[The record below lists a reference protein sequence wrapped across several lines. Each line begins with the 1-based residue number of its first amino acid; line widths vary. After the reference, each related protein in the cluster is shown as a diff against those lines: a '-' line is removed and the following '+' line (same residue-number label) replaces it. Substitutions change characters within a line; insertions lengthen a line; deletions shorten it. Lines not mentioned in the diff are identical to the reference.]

1 MGTFTDLQMKT
12 TSEFALQSLHEEIA
26 PIMDFSHSFRELED
40 RVGAA
45 VVVPNFTLSAAA
57 EFNAESNNY
66 FSGTKDVV
74 GETINVDSHL
84 VKSCMYTDRDV
95 VETDVQ
101 FARDYGIG
109 IGDCLGRAIYNKV
122 IGLLNDANVTKT
134 ATLSGTAK
142 ANFADLFATAYE
154 KGLDVRQTVLMLTP
168 VYFGKLL
175 GALDANIY
183 GGPEAIRGGRIP
195 GLYKFKSVVCAPGLP
210 SDWKGA
216 LVDIN
221 SIGCAA
227 RYLAPMAGAYVN
239 TWQTSDPES
248 GMPIG
253 FREGCDLATGYRY
266 IAGEVLFGAKIIRP
280 AGLVS
285 LK

>member
-1 MGTFTDLQMKT
+1 MGTFNDLQMMT
-12 TSEFALQSLHEEIA
+12 TSEFALQSLHAKIA

-45 VVVPNFTLSAAA
+45 VVVPSFTLTDAA
-57 EFNAESNNY
+57 EFNASTNNY

-74 GETINVDSHL
+74 GETINLDSHL

-109 IGDCLGRAIYNKV
+109 IGDCIGRAIYNKV
-122 IGLLNDANVTKT
+122 IGLLNDTNVTKT
-134 ATLSGTAK
+134 ATIAGTAK
-142 ANFADLFATAYE
+142 VNFADLFATVYDNN
-154 KGLDVRQTVLMLTP
+154 LDIDQTVLMLTP
-168 VYFGKLL
+168 EMFAKLL
-175 GALDANIY
+175 GTLDANVY
-183 GGPEAIRGGRIP
+183 GGDEAIRGGRIP
-195 GLYKFKSVVCAPGLP
+195 GLYGFKSVVCTPGLA
-210 SDWKGA
+210 SEWKGCLA
-216 LVDIN
+216 DVN

-227 RYLAPMAGAYVN
+227 RYLAPMTGAYVN
-239 TWQTSDPES
+239 AWQESDESS

-280 AGLVS
+280 TGLVS

>member
-1 MGTFTDLQMKT
+1 MGTFSDLQMKT
-12 TSEFALQSLHEEIA
+12 TSEFALQSLHAKIA

-45 VVVPNFTLSAAA
+45 VVVPNFSLSAAA
-57 EFNAESNNY
+57 EFNAETNNY
-66 FSGTKDVV
+66 FSGQKEVV

-109 IGDCLGRAIYNKV
+109 IGDCLGRAIYTKV
-122 IGLLNDANVTKT
+122 IGLLTDANVTLS
-134 ATLSGTAK
+134 ATLAGTAK
-142 ANFADLFATAYE
+142 VNFADLFNTVYANN
-154 KGLDVRQTVLMLTP
+154 LDIDQTVLMLTP
-168 VYFGKLL
+168 EYFAKLL
-175 GALDANIY
+175 GTLDANIY
-183 GGPEAIRGGRIP
+183 GGDEAIRGGRIP
-195 GLYKFKSVVCAPGLP
+195 GLYGFKAVVCTPGL
-210 SDWKGA
+210 SSTWKGCLA
-216 LVDIN
+216 DIN

-227 RYLAPMAGAYVN
+227 RYLAPMAGAYVS
-239 TWQTSDPES
+239 TWQASDPGS

-280 AGLVS
+280 TGLVS

>member
-1 MGTFTDLQMKT
+1 MGTFTDLHQDT
-12 TSEFALQSLHEEIA
+12 ISNFALQSLHEEIA

-109 IGDCLGRAIYNKV
+109 IGDCIGRAIYNKV
-122 IGLLNDANVTKT
+122 IGLLNDVNVTKT

-142 ANFADLFATAYE
+142 ANFADLFATTYE
-154 KGLDVRQTVLMLTP
+154 QGLDIRQTVLMLTP
-168 VYFGKLL
+168 TYFAKLL
-175 GALDANIY
+175 GTLDANVY
-183 GGPEAIRGGRIP
+183 GGEEAIRGGRIP
-195 GLYKFKSVVCAPGLP
+195 GLYKFKAVVCAPGLAP
-210 SDWKGA
+210 EWKGCLA
-216 LVDIN
+216 DIN

-227 RYLAPMAGAYVN
+227 RYLAPMADAYVN
-239 TWQTSDPES
+239 TWQTSDEGS

-280 AGLVS
+280 TGIVS

>member
-1 MGTFTDLQMKT
+1 MGTFSDLQMKT
-12 TSEFALQSLHEEIA
+12 TSEFALQSLHAKIA
-26 PIMDFSHSFRELED
+26 PIIDFSHSFRELED

-45 VVVPNFTLSAAA
+45 VVVPSFTLTDAA
-57 EFNAESNNY
+57 EFDASTNNY

-74 GETINVDSHL
+74 SETINLDSHL
-84 VKSCMYTDRDV
+84 IKSCMYTDRDV

-109 IGDCLGRAIYNKV
+109 IGDCIGRAIYSKV
-122 IGLLNDANVTKT
+122 IGLLNDTNVTAT
-134 ATLSGTAK
+134 ATLGGTAK
-142 ANFADLFATAYE
+142 VNFADLFATVDD
-154 KGLDVRQTVLMLTP
+154 KNLDISQTVLMLTP
-168 VYFGKLL
+168 EYFGKLL

-183 GGPEAIRGGRIP
+183 GGPEAIRGGYIP
-195 GLYKFKSVVCAPGLP
+195 GLYGFKSVVSTRGLA
-210 SDWKGA
+210 SDWKGCLA
-216 LVDIN
+216 DIN

-239 TWQTSDPES
+239 TWQASDPGS

-280 AGLVS
+280 NGLVS

>member
-12 TSEFALQSLHEEIA
+12 TSEFALQSLHAKIA
-26 PIMDFSHSFRELED
+26 PIIDFSHSFRELED

-45 VVVPNFTLSAAA
+45 VVVPSFTLTDAA
-57 EFNAESNNY
+57 EFDASTNNY

-122 IGLLNDANVTKT
+122 IGLLNDTNVTAT
-134 ATLSGTAK
+134 ATLGGTAK
-142 ANFADLFATAYE
+142 INFAELFATVYE
-154 KGLDVRQTVLMLTP
+154 KGLDIDQTVLMLTP
-168 VYFGKLL
+168 EYFAKLL
-175 GALDANIY
+175 GALDANVY
-183 GGPEAIRGGRIP
+183 GGDEAIRGGRIP
-195 GLYKFKSVVCAPGLP
+195 GLYGFKAVVCTPGLA
-210 SDWKGA
+210 STWKGCLA
-216 LVDIN
+216 DVN

-239 TWQTSDPES
+239 TWQSSDPES

-266 IAGEVLFGAKIIRP
+266 VAGEVLFGAKIIRP
-280 AGLVS
+280 SGLVS

>member
-1 MGTFTDLQMKT
+1 MGTFIELHQNTI
-12 TSEFALQSLHEEIA
+12 SNFALQTLHAKIA
-26 PIMDFSHSFRELED
+26 PIIDFSHSFRELED

-45 VVVPNFTLSAAA
+45 VVVPSFTLTDAA
-57 EFNAESNNY
+57 EFNAETNNY

-74 GETINVDSHL
+74 GEPINLDSHL

-109 IGDCLGRAIYNKV
+109 IGDCIGRAIYNKV
-122 IGLLNDANVTKT
+122 IGLLNDTNVTNT
-134 ATLSGTAK
+134 ATLGGTAK
-142 ANFADLFATAYE
+142 VNFADLFATVYD
-154 KGLDVRQTVLMLTP
+154 KNLDIRQTVLMLTP
-168 VYFGKLL
+168 EYFAKLL
-175 GALDANIY
+175 GTLDANVY
-183 GGPEAIRGGRIP
+183 GGDEAIRGGRIP
-195 GLYKFKSVVCAPGLP
+195 GLYGFKAVVCAPNLAP
-210 SDWKGA
+210 DWKGCLA
-216 LVDIN
+216 DVN

-227 RYLAPMAGAYVN
+227 RYLAPMAGAYVEV
-239 TWQTSDPES
+239 WQKSDESS

-280 AGLVS
+280 NGLVS

>member
-1 MGTFTDLQMKT
+1 MGTFTDLQQDT
-12 TSEFALQSLHEEIA
+12 ISSFALQNLHAKIA
-26 PIMDFSHSFRELED
+26 PIIDFSHSFRELED

-45 VVVPNFTLSAAA
+45 VVVPSFTLTDAA
-57 EFNAESNNY
+57 EFNASTNNY

-74 GETINVDSHL
+74 GETINLDSHL
-84 VKSCMYTDRDV
+84 MKSCMYTDRDV

-109 IGDCLGRAIYNKV
+109 IGDCIGRAIYNKV
-122 IGLLNDANVTKT
+122 IGLLNDTNVSAT
-134 ATLSGTAK
+134 ATLGGTAK
-142 ANFADLFATAYE
+142 INFAELFATVYE
-154 KGLDVRQTVLMLTP
+154 KNLDIDQTVLMLTP
-168 VYFGKLL
+168 EYFAKLL
-175 GALDANIY
+175 GALDANVY
-183 GGPEAIRGGRIP
+183 GGDEAIRGGRIP
-195 GLYKFKSVVCAPGLP
+195 GLYGFKSVVCTPGLA
-210 SDWKGA
+210 SQWKGCLA
-216 LVDIN
+216 DVN

-239 TWQTSDPES
+239 AWQESDESS

>member
-1 MGTFTDLQMKT
+1 MGTFTDLQQDT
-12 TSEFALQSLHEEIA
+12 ISNFALQNLHAKIA
-26 PIMDFSHSFRELED
+26 PIIDFSHSFRELED

-45 VVVPNFTLSAAA
+45 VVVPSFTLTDAA
-57 EFNAESNNY
+57 EFNASTNNY

-74 GETINVDSHL
+74 GETINLDSHL

-109 IGDCLGRAIYNKV
+109 IGDCIGRAIYNKV
-122 IGLLNDANVTKT
+122 IGLLNDTNVTGT
-134 ATLSGTAK
+134 ATIGGTAK
-142 ANFADLFATAYE
+142 VNFADLFATVYE
-154 KGLDVRQTVLMLTP
+154 KGLDIDQTVLMLTP
-168 VYFGKLL
+168 EMFAKLL
-175 GALDANIY
+175 GTLDANVY
-183 GGPEAIRGGRIP
+183 GGDEAIRGGRIP
-195 GLYKFKSVVCAPGLP
+195 GLYGFKSVVCAPGLA
-210 SDWKGA
+210 STWKGCLA
-216 LVDIN
+216 DVN

-239 TWQTSDPES
+239 AWQESDESS

-266 IAGEVLFGAKIIRP
+266 VAGEVLFGAKIIRP

>member
-1 MGTFTDLQMKT
+1 MGTFSELQQDT
-12 TSEFALQSLHEEIA
+12 ISNFALQNLHAKIA
-26 PIMDFSHSFRELED
+26 PIIDFSHSFRELED

-45 VVVPNFTLSAAA
+45 VVVPSFTLTDAA
-57 EFNAESNNY
+57 EFNASTNNY

-74 GETINVDSHL
+74 GETINLDSHL

-109 IGDCLGRAIYNKV
+109 IGDCIGRAIYNKV
-122 IGLLNDANVTKT
+122 IGLLNDTNVTAT
-134 ATLSGTAK
+134 ATLAGTAK
-142 ANFADLFATAYE
+142 INFADLFATVYE
-154 KGLDVRQTVLMLTP
+154 KNLDIDQTVLMLTP
-168 VYFGKLL
+168 EMFAKLL
-175 GALDANIY
+175 GTLDANVY
-183 GGPEAIRGGRIP
+183 GGDEAIRGGRIP
-195 GLYKFKSVVCAPGLP
+195 GLYGFKSVVCAPGLA
-210 SDWKGA
+210 SQWKGCLA
-216 LVDIN
+216 DVN

-239 TWQTSDPES
+239 TWQKSDESS

>member
-12 TSEFALQSLHEEIA
+12 TSEFALQSLHAKIA

-45 VVVPNFTLSAAA
+45 VVVPSFTLTDAA

-109 IGDCLGRAIYNKV
+109 IGDCIGRAIYNKV
-122 IGLLNDANVTKT
+122 IGLLNDVNVTKT
-134 ATLSGTAK
+134 ANIGGTAK
-142 ANFADLFATAYE
+142 INFADLFATVYAQ
-154 KGLDVRQTVLMLTP
+154 GLDIDQTVLMLTP
-168 VYFGKLL
+168 EYFAKLL
-175 GALDANIY
+175 GALDANVY
-183 GGPEAIRGGRIP
+183 GGDEAIRGGRIA
-195 GLYKFKSVVCAPGLP
+195 GLYGFKAVVCTSYLP
-210 SDWKGA
+210 AGTIGA
-216 LVDIN
+216 IIPYNTIAIVSRTNKPAVD
-221 SIGCAA
+221 G
-227 RYLAPMAGAYVN
+227 YVA
-239 TWQTSDPES
+239 TWTAETED
-248 GMPIG
+248 G
-253 FREGCDLATGYRY
+253 FSLGYRVFEHLCY
-266 IAGEVLFGAKIIRP
+266 GKMFLGADVLMGAKIVQDGIVRLV
-280 AGLVS
+280 AG
-285 LK
+285 